1 MSTTVARHYAPSPRP
16 HVRLRL
22 DGGVT
27 LAAITLI
34 CLGVVMSYSTTAPLD
49 IDVKIPPLFQ
59 QHLLALATGLPAM
72 AVAAAVPLRLWQRLA
87 LPLWAVGVILLVLT
101 QWIGIDVNG
110 ARRWLDLGLRFQPVE
125 VVKFATLLVVA
136 ATVAPRDGRRD
147 LSNRRAGL
155 ALGLFTL
162 PPVVLLLGQPDL
174 GNAVLLFALTAL
186 LLVVAGRPLRQL
198 LVPSAATAA
207 LIGLYIANNDYAR
220 RRVEGFLDPWTQWET
235 SGFQLVQSFV
245 AFGQGGLGGV
255 GLGNGR
261 QKLDYLFGAHTDF
274 VLALIAEELGL
285 LGVLLVLGAFAALVV
300 TGCRVAL
307 RANDRFGLLLASAM
321 MLLLTVPA
329 IVNGAVVMGLVP
341 TKGLTL
347 PFLSYGGTSLAR
359 RRATDRTPTAP
370 GCKDQQGLGPC
381 EDTSGTSTFW
391 ASAASA

>member
-59 QHLLALATGLPAM
+59 QHLLALATGLAAM

-347 PFLSYGGTSLAR
+347 PFLSYGGTSLVMCCVSLGVLLGVAR
-359 RRATDRTPTAP
+359 QTAP
-370 GCKDQQGLGPC
+370 RRHRVAR
-381 EDTSGTSTFW
+381 TSKV
-391 ASAASA
+391 